1 MGQQTWFAQWQ
12 RLLALARR
20 ARKSCRPA
28 SARRVSPPLIA
39 RGGFVGESSR
49 VFETKRYGHAAR
61 RTPPLARGEAN
72 LAGIME
78 QPPPAPD
85 PLLDE
90 NPLVFTEREHFSWQ
104 RATSLRP

>member
-1 MGQQTWFAQWQ
+1 M
-12 RLLALARR
+12 
-20 ARKSCRPA
+20 
-28 SARRVSPPLIA
+28 IA
-39 RGGFVGESSR
+39 
-49 VFETKRYGHAAR
+49 
-61 RTPPLARGEAN
+61 
-72 LAGIME
+72 AGIME